1 MIASAR
7 KAAPPSAAAE
17 DALVARAR
25 AGDHEAFHELYA
37 RHVNRIYGLCLRL
50 TGSAREAEARCQ
62 DAFVQAWQGLAQ
74 FHGESRF
81 GTWLHRIAVNA
92 VLAHRRRAARWWRR
106 VEDGGRS
113 DPAVTG
119 SGALQQD
126 LHRAVARLPAGAR
139 RVLVLHDIEGYSHA
153 EIAQQMGIAVGTC
166 KAQLHRAR
174 RLLREWLGPR
184 S

>member
-7 KAAPPSAAAE
+7 KPAPPSAAAE
-17 DALVARAR
+17 DALIARAR

-37 RHVNRIYGLCLRL
+37 LHVNRIYGLCLRL
-50 TGSAREAEARCQ
+50 TGNVREAEARCQ
-62 DAFVQAWQGLAQ
+62 DAFVQAWQGLAE
-74 FHGESRF
+74 FRGESRF

-92 VLAHRRRAARWWRR
+92 ALAHRRRASRWWRR
-106 VEDGGRS
+106 VEEGGRS

-119 SGALQQD
+119 NGALRQD
-126 LHRAVARLPAGAR
+126 LRRAVARLPERAR

-153 EIAQQMGIAVGTC
+153 EIAQRMGIAIGTC

-174 RLLREWLGPR
+174 RLLREWLGPGD
-184 S
+184 